1 MQGNGKASA
10 KQLTLPLEQPGDEPV
25 SGNQEDSDSVQPSP
39 WMARVLSRDNLNR
52 ALKQV
57 RRNKGAPGIDGMT
70 VDELPDYLR
79 HHWPAIRQQLF
90 RQTYRPKPVRRVT
103 IPKANGGSR
112 PLGIP
117 TVLDRFIQ
125 QAIAQVIQQDWEP
138 RFHPH
143 SYGFR
148 PGRSAH
154 QAVRYGQRCVRD
166 GRSWVVDLD
175 LEAFFDR
182 VSHDRLM
189 ARLKRHTPDK
199 PLLRLINRYLKAG
212 VQIGHHKEPTPEG
225 VPQGGPL
232 SPVLANVV
240 LDELDWELERRHLCF
255 ARYADDCQIYVG
267 SRRAGE
273 RVMVNLTRFI
283 EDSLKLTVNTR
294 KSAVDRPWKRSF
306 LGFTLSRNGQ
316 RLKVAG
322 KAIEKLK
329 AHVRVLS
336 RRTRGHSLAQVIADL
351 KETLLG
357 WKAYFDEAEVLSRL
371 RDLDKWIRRRLRSYV
386 WKQWGRRGYRELRK
400 RGVSVELAWNT
411 AKSAHGPWRLSHSPA
426 LRHALPA
433 RLFRSYGLPE
443 LAVR

>member
-1 MQGNGKASA
+1 M
-10 KQLTLPLEQPGDEPV
+10 
-25 SGNQEDSDSVQPSP
+25 
-39 WMARVLSRDNLNR
+39 SRDNLNR

-154 QAVRYGQRCVRD
+154 QAVRYGQRCARD

-182 VSHDRLM
+182 VNHDRLM

-273 RVMVNLTRFI
+273 RVMVSLTRFI
-283 EDSLKLTVNTR
+283 EDSLRLTVNTR
-294 KSAVDRPWKRSF
+294 KSAVDRPWK
-306 LGFTLSRNGQ
+306 
-316 RLKVAG
+316 
-322 KAIEKLK
+322 
-329 AHVRVLS
+329 
-336 RRTRGHSLAQVIADL
+336 
-351 KETLLG
+351 
-357 WKAYFDEAEVLSRL
+357 
-371 RDLDKWIRRRLRSYV
+371 
-386 WKQWGRRGYRELRK
+386 
-400 RGVSVELAWNT
+400 
-411 AKSAHGPWRLSHSPA
+411 
-426 LRHALPA
+426 
-433 RLFRSYGLPE
+433 
-443 LAVR
+443 

>member
-1 MQGNGKASA
+1 
-10 KQLTLPLEQPGDEPV
+10 
-25 SGNQEDSDSVQPSP
+25 
-39 WMARVLSRDNLNR
+39 
-52 ALKQV
+52 
-57 RRNKGAPGIDGMT
+57 MT

-154 QAVRYGQRCVRD
+154 QVVRYGQRCARD

-182 VSHDRLM
+182 VNHDRLM

-283 EDSLKLTVNTR
+283 EDSLRLTVNTR

-306 LGFTLSRNGQ
+306 LGFTLSRKGQ

-357 WKAYFDEAEVLSRL
+357 WKAYFDEAEVLSPL

>member
-1 MQGNGKASA
+1 
-10 KQLTLPLEQPGDEPV
+10 
-25 SGNQEDSDSVQPSP
+25 
-39 WMARVLSRDNLNR
+39 MARVLSRDNLNR

-70 VDELPDYLR
+70 VDALPDYLR
-79 HHWPAIRQQLF
+79 QQWPAIRQQLL

-103 IPKANGGSR
+103 IPKASGGSR

-125 QAIAQVIQQDWEP
+125 QAIAQVIQQAWEP

-154 QAVRYGQRCVRD
+154 QAVRYGQSCARQ

-175 LEAFFDR
+175 LKAFFDR
-182 VSHDRLM
+182 VNHDRLM

-212 VQIGHHKEPTPEG
+212 VQIDHHKEPTPEG

-240 LDELDWELERRHLCF
+240 LDELDWELERRNLKF

-273 RVMVNLTRFI
+273 RVMVSLTRFI
-283 EDSLKLTVNTR
+283 EDSLRLTVNAR
-294 KSAVDRPWKRSF
+294 KSAVDRPWKRNF
-306 LGFTLSRNGQ
+306 LGFTLSRKGQ
-316 RLKVAG
+316 RLKVAD
-322 KAIEKLK
+322 KALDKLK
-329 AHVRVLS
+329 TQIRILS
-336 RRTRGHSLAQVIADL
+336 RRTRGHSLARVLADL

-357 WKAYFDEAEVLSRL
+357 WKAYFDKAEVLSPL
-371 RDLDKWIRRRLRSYV
+371 RDLDKWIRRRMRSYV

-400 RGVSVELAWNT
+400 RGVPVKLAWNT

-426 LRHALPA
+426 LRQALPA